1 MSSPSPRRYAIIGTG
16 AIGGFYGGCL
26 QRAGIDTHFLLHSDY
41 NQVRQQGLR
50 VDSIDGD
57 FVLSQVNAYDQVA
70 AMPPVDVVIVA
81 LKTTQNALLST
92 LLPPLLASNPAVVL
106 LQNGLD
112 IESALADLVP
122 PERIFAGLCF
132 ICANKIGPG
141 HIRHLD
147 YGEVVL
153 GAYSPQGQPQGISP
167 TLEQIAADFRQA
179 QIPVKLTPD
188 LLMTRWRKLVW
199 NIPFNSLSVVLDATT
214 DQMMANPH
222 SRALAESLMTE
233 VVTAANTLAQ
243 TLSPNQDRALP
254 ETLIAT
260 MLNQTAGMKPYRTSM
275 KIDYDEGRP
284 LEVEAI
290 LGNPLRAAQRAGIP
304 TPQIQMLYQQVAF
317 LNQRQAAQQP

>member
-26 QRAGIDTHFLLHSDY
+26 QRAGIDTHFLLHRDY
-41 NQVRQQGLR
+41 DQVRQQGLR
-50 VDSIDGD
+50 VDSITGD
-57 FVLSQVNAYDQVA
+57 FVLPQVNAYDQVA

-81 LKTTQNALLST
+81 LKTTQNALLPT

-112 IESALADLVP
+112 IESALAGLVP

-132 ICANKIGPG
+132 ICSNKIGPG

-179 QIPVKLTPD
+179 QIPVQLTPD

-233 VVTAANTLAQ
+233 VVTTANTLAQ
-243 TLSPNQDRALP
+243 TLSPSQDRALP
-254 ETLIAT
+254 ENLIAT
-260 MLNQTAGMKPYRTSM
+260 MLSQTAGMKPYRTSM

-290 LGNPLRAAQRAGIP
+290 LGNPLRAAQQAGIP

-317 LNQRQAAQQP
+317 LNQQQSGR